1 MTDDLIKL
9 KYCIRLKH
17 SEDMPLKRPRKNCAF
32 RDGDE
37 CSFHPATLRYCEA
50 NGIGI
55 SLKRTRFRCVL
66 APVTQTEEPDAFEAE
81 MNMRIE
87 NIDKAINKG
96 TPHKTYLEGE
106 KSGFRYA
113 LAIYQELL

>member
-1 MTDDLIKL
+1 MNETIKMSN
-9 KYCIRLKH
+9 IISAEMQH
-17 SEDMPLKRPRKNCAF
+17 EIDAIETARKWREWCKKK
-32 RDGDE
+32 
-37 CSFHPATLRYCEA
+37 T
-50 NGIGI
+50 
-55 SLKRTRFRCVL
+55 
-66 APVTQTEEPDAFEAE
+66 PVTQTEEPDAFEAE

-87 NIDKAINKG
+87 NIDKAINEG

>member
-1 MTDDLIKL
+1 MTDDLIEL
-9 KYCIRLKH
+9 NYCIRLKH

-66 APVTQTEEPDAFEAE
+66 AEESP
-81 MNMRIE
+81 
-87 NIDKAINKG
+87 
-96 TPHKTYLEGE
+96 
-106 KSGFRYA
+106 
-113 LAIYQELL
+113 